1 MKILSDKIKEN
12 LNKIIEYFLLF
23 MIYAVLG
30 WILEV
35 IIFYFNTG
43 EFVNRGFLIGP
54 YCSIYGF
61 GCLFI
66 TILFGKY
73 RDRPVK
79 LFFLSFFWCTII
91 EYIVGYAMEI
101 IFGGRW
107 WQYTNENNLFNING
121 RVWLV
126 TTLLFG
132 FLATLL
138 IRYVEPF
145 LLKQIRRIPKSFIN
159 SFATVILSI
168 YILDALV
175 TSSLVFGVR
184 EKIEELENNDCTT
197 IVSDHVLNKVKDKFK

>member
-1 MKILSDKIKEN
+1 MKILTDKIKEN
-12 LNKIIEYFLLF
+12 LNIIIEYFLLF
-23 MIYAVLG
+23 IIYAILG
-30 WILEV
+30 WIMEV

-43 EFVNRGFLIGP
+43 TFINRGFLIGP

-73 RDRPVK
+73 KDKPVK
-79 LFFLSFFWCTII
+79 FFFLSFIWCTII
-91 EYIVGYAMEI
+91 EYIVGYVMEV

-107 WQYTNENNLFNING
+107 WQYTDEANMFNING

-132 FLATLL
+132 VLATLL

-145 LLKQIRRIPKSFIN
+145 LLRQIRKIPKAFIN
-159 SFATVILSI
+159 TFASVVLSV
-168 YILDALV
+168 YVLDILV
-175 TSSLVFGVR
+175 TSTIVFGVR
-184 EKIEELENNDCTT
+184 EKLEVINNDCTT
-197 IVSDHVLNKVKDKFK
+197 IVSEYVIKGVKDILK